1 MKERKIEIM
10 EVCPRDGWQNLP
22 DVIPLEKKKQYID
35 HMLAS
40 GVKYMQIC
48 SFVNPKVIP
57 QMADAQEVTRY
68 FLEKYPDRCFNA
80 LIPNLRGAQTAVD
93 CGLREVS
100 FVVSASESH
109 NMANVK
115 RTIAQSLAA
124 LDEICEKLPQLD
136 VTLSIATSFGCP
148 FEGAVPPEK
157 VLEMVRH
164 GVDIGI
170 TMVFVPAVSTFVISR
185 MLGGGSNLLIGDL
198 IEMQFLGNS
207 YNLNVGSA
215 MSLVLMIIVL
225 LCMSFTSSFDEDEME
240 GVS

>member
-80 LIPNLRGAQTAVD
+80 LIPNLRGAQTELR
-93 CGLREVS
+93 GLRLGE
-100 FVVSASESH
+100 
-109 NMANVK
+109 
-115 RTIAQSLAA
+115 
-124 LDEICEKLPQLD
+124 PQY
-136 VTLSIATSFGCP
+136 G
-148 FEGAVPPEK
+148 
-157 VLEMVRH
+157 
-164 GVDIGI
+164 
-170 TMVFVPAVSTFVISR
+170 
-185 MLGGGSNLLIGDL
+185 
-198 IEMQFLGNS
+198 
-207 YNLNVGSA
+207 
-215 MSLVLMIIVL
+215 
-225 LCMSFTSSFDEDEME
+225 
-240 GVS
+240 